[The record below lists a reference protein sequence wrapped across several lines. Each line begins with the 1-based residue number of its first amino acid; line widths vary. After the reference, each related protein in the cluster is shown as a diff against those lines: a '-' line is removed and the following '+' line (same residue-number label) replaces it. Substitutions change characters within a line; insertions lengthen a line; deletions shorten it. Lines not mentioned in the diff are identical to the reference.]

1 MADTVI
7 LGSGVIGLSTA
18 YYLLQHQSGST
29 IHLVDS
35 ANELFA
41 SASGFAGG
49 FLAKDWFR
57 PELAALAALSFEE
70 HRRLA
75 EQENGRDNW
84 GYAKSVT
91 LSYDPDGS
99 LTMIGGGGK
108 KKRGEDWLL
117 EGTSRAGL
125 VDARR
130 ELEDG
135 EVPAWLRR
143 TDGDSVR
150 VIDDGSGTAIVDP
163 LRFCKFLLEKVKAAG
178 VQIHNPAVATRL
190 ETDEAGKLSG
200 VAVSH
205 PDGSDETVIIP
216 ASRVLLSAGCWTPH
230 VFHDLFK
237 NRYYIDIPIES
248 LGGHSLVVKAPQKV
262 TTCHSVYTTMDGLSP
277 EVYSRP
283 DGVIYVAGVNHASIP
298 LPKPRVKAVTFDE
311 SVQKLKDIA
320 RRLIATPEGGQEEDL
335 EIVREGLCFRPIT
348 KRGTPYIARLPEDK
362 LGEDFTTARGGGGDG
377 AEGGSGLGL
386 GGGGVFI
393 AAGHGPWG
401 ISLSLGTGK
410 VMAEMMSG
418 KPLSADISSLG
429 F

>member
-18 YYLLQHQSGST
+18 YYLLQHQPGNT

-91 LSYDPDGS
+91 LSYDPDG
-99 LTMIGGGGK
+99 LVMGED

-125 VDARR
+125 VDVRR

-143 TDGDSVR
+143 TEGDSVR

-200 VAVSH
+200 VM
-205 PDGSDETVIIP
+205 T
-216 ASRVLLSAGCWTPH
+216 
-230 VFHDLFK
+230 
-237 NRYYIDIPIES
+237 
-248 LGGHSLVVKAPQKV
+248 

-320 RRLIATPEGGQEEDL
+320 RRLIATPEGGQQEEDL

-362 LGEDFTTARGGGGDG
+362 LGEDFTTARGD
-377 AEGGSGLGL
+377 
-386 GGGGVFI
+386 GGGVFI

>member
-18 YYLLQHQSGST
+18 YYLLQHQPGST

-41 SASGFAGG
+41 SASGSAGG
-49 FLAKDWFR
+49 FLARDWFR
-57 PELAALAALSFEE
+57 PELAALGALSFEE

-75 EQENGRDNW
+75 EEENGRENW

-91 LSYDPDGS
+91 LSYEPDGP
-99 LTMIGGGGK
+99 LMGG
-108 KKRGEDWLL
+108 KRGEDWLL

-130 ELEDG
+130 EEHREG

-143 TDGDSVR
+143 AEGDAVR
-150 VIDDGSGTAIVDP
+150 VVDDGSGTAIVDP

-178 VQIHNPAVATRL
+178 VRIHNPAVATRL
-190 ETDEAGKLSG
+190 ETDAAGKLSG

-205 PDGSDETVIIP
+205 PEGGDDDDDEETVIP
-216 ASRVLLSAGCWTPH
+216 AARVLLAAGCWTPH

-248 LGGHSLVVKAPQKV
+248 LGGHSLVVKAPAPPSGEEES
-262 TTCHSVYTTMDGLSP
+262 TAACHSVYTTMGALSP

-311 SVQKLKDIA
+311 SIQKLKDIA
-320 RRLIATPEGGQEEDL
+320 RRLIATPEGQDL
-335 EIVREGLCFRPIT
+335 EVVREALCFRPIT

-362 LGEDFTTARGGGGDG
+362 LGEDFTTAGGDG
-377 AEGGSGLGL
+377 AEGGS
-386 GGGGVFI
+386 GGGVFI

>member
-1 MADTVI
+1 M
-7 LGSGVIGLSTA
+7 
-18 YYLLQHQSGST
+18 
-29 IHLVDS
+29 
-35 ANELFA
+35 
-41 SASGFAGG
+41 
-49 FLAKDWFR
+49 
-57 PELAALAALSFEE
+57 
-70 HRRLA
+70 
-75 EQENGRDNW
+75 
-84 GYAKSVT
+84 
-91 LSYDPDGS
+91 
-99 LTMIGGGGK
+99 
-108 KKRGEDWLL
+108 
-117 EGTSRAGL
+117 
-125 VDARR
+125 
-130 ELEDG
+130 
-135 EVPAWLRR
+135 
-143 TDGDSVR
+143 
-150 VIDDGSGTAIVDP
+150 
-163 LRFCKFLLEKVKAAG
+163 
-178 VQIHNPAVATRL
+178 QIHNPAVATRL

-248 LGGHSLVVKAPQKV
+248 LGGHSLVVKAPPQKV
-262 TTCHSVYTTMDGLSP
+262 MTTTCHSVYTTMDGLSP

-320 RRLIATPEGGQEEDL
+320 RRLIATPEGGQQEEDL

-362 LGEDFTTARGGGGDG
+362 LGEDFTTARGDGGGG
-377 AEGGSGLGL
+377 AAAEGGSGSGLGG

>member
-18 YYLLQHQSGST
+18 YYLLQHQPGNT

-91 LSYDPDGS
+91 LSYDPDG
-99 LTMIGGGGK
+99 LVMGED

-125 VDARR
+125 VDVRR

-143 TDGDSVR
+143 TEGDSVR
-150 VIDDGSGTAIVDP
+150 VIDDGSGTAIV
-163 LRFCKFLLEKVKAAG
+163 
-178 VQIHNPAVATRL
+178 
-190 ETDEAGKLSG
+190 
-200 VAVSH
+200 
-205 PDGSDETVIIP
+205 
-216 ASRVLLSAGCWTPH
+216 
-230 VFHDLFK
+230 
-237 NRYYIDIPIES
+237 
-248 LGGHSLVVKAPQKV
+248 
-262 TTCHSVYTTMDGLSP
+262 
-277 EVYSRP
+277 
-283 DGVIYVAGVNHASIP
+283 
-298 LPKPRVKAVTFDE
+298 
-311 SVQKLKDIA
+311 
-320 RRLIATPEGGQEEDL
+320 
-335 EIVREGLCFRPIT
+335 
-348 KRGTPYIARLPEDK
+348 
-362 LGEDFTTARGGGGDG
+362 
-377 AEGGSGLGL
+377 
-386 GGGGVFI
+386 
-393 AAGHGPWG
+393 
-401 ISLSLGTGK
+401 
-410 VMAEMMSG
+410 
-418 KPLSADISSLG
+418 
-429 F
+429 

>member
-1 MADTVI
+1 MHETVI

-18 YYLLQHQSGST
+18 YYLLQHQPGET

-57 PELAALAALSFEE
+57 PELTPLAELSFEE

-75 EQENGRDNW
+75 EEENGREKW

-91 LSYDPDGS
+91 VSYEPNGS
-99 LTMIGGGGK
+99 LLGG
-108 KKRGEDWLL
+108 KRGEDWLL

-125 VDARR
+125 VDVRR
-130 ELEDG
+130 GHKEG
-135 EVPAWLRR
+135 EVPSWLRR
-143 TDGDSVR
+143 VDGDSVS

-178 VQIHNPAVATRL
+178 VHIHNPASAERV
-190 ETDEAGKLSG
+190 ETDESGKLSG
-200 VAVSH
+200 VAVVN
-205 PDGSDETVIIP
+205 SDTLEETVIP
-216 ASRVLLSAGCWTPH
+216 ATRVLLAAGCWTPH
-230 VFHDLFK
+230 IFYELFK

-248 LGGHSLVVKAPQKV
+248 LGGHSLVVKAPSEV
-262 TTCHSVYTTMDGLSP
+262 TTCHSVYTTMDALSP

-298 LPKPRVKAVTFDE
+298 LPKPTVKAVTFDE
-311 SVQKLKDIA
+311 SVEKLKAIA
-320 RRLIATPEGGQEEDL
+320 RRLIATPEGQDL

-348 KRGTPYIARLPEDK
+348 KRGTPYIARLTDEK
-362 LGEDFTTARGGGGDG
+362 LGEDIKTTVG
-377 AEGGSGLGL
+377 AT
-386 GGGGVFI
+386 GGVFV
-393 AAGHGPWG
+393 ASGHGPWG

-410 VMAEMMSG
+410 VVAELMSG

>member
-1 MADTVI
+1 MANTVI

-18 YYLLQHQSGST
+18 YYLLQHQPGDS

-57 PELAALAALSFEE
+57 PELMPLAELSFEE
-70 HRRLA
+70 HRKLA
-75 EQENGRDNW
+75 EEENGRERW

-91 LSYDPDGS
+91 VSYEPNGP
-99 LTMIGGGGK
+99 LLNG
-108 KKRGEDWLL
+108 KRGEDWLL
-117 EGTSRAGL
+117 EGTSRAGV
-125 VDARR
+125 VDSRR
-130 ELEDG
+130 EHQDG
-135 EVPAWLRR
+135 EVPGWLRR
-143 TDGDSVR
+143 VDGDSVS

-178 VQIHNPAVATRL
+178 VHIHNPASASRI

-200 VAVSH
+200 
-205 PDGSDETVIIP
+205 
-216 ASRVLLSAGCWTPH
+216 
-230 VFHDLFK
+230 
-237 NRYYIDIPIES
+237 
-248 LGGHSLVVKAPQKV
+248 V
-262 TTCHSVYTTMDGLSP
+262 TTCHSVYTTMDALSP
-277 EVYSRP
+277 EVYSRT

-298 LPKPRVKAVTFDE
+298 LPKPTVKAVTFNE
-311 SVQKLKDIA
+311 SIEKLKNIA
-320 RRLIATPEGGQEEDL
+320 RRLIATPNGEDL

-362 LGEDFTTARGGGGDG
+362 LGEDFRSTEQAP
-377 AEGGSGLGL
+377 
-386 GGGGVFI
+386 GGVFI
-393 AAGHGPWG
+393 ASGHGPWG

-410 VMAEMMSG
+410 VVAEMMSG

>member
-1 MADTVI
+1 MANTVI
-7 LGSGVIGLSTA
+7 LGSGVIGLSSA
-18 YYLLQHQSGST
+18 YYLLQHQPGDS

-57 PELAALAALSFEE
+57 PELMPLAELSFEE
-70 HRRLA
+70 HRKLA
-75 EQENGRDNW
+75 EAENGRERW

-91 LSYDPDGS
+91 VSYEPHGT
-99 LTMIGGGGK
+99 LMNG
-108 KKRGEDWLL
+108 KRGEDWLL

-125 VDARR
+125 VDSRR
-130 ELEDG
+130 EHQDG
-135 EVPAWLRR
+135 EIPEWLRR
-143 TDGDSVR
+143 VDGDSVS

-178 VQIHNPAVATRL
+178 VHIHNPATASRI

-200 VAVSH
+200 VVVCRGEASE
-205 PDGSDETVIIP
+205 ETVIP
-216 ASRVLLSAGCWTPH
+216 ATRVLLAAGCWTPH

-237 NRYYIDIPIES
+237 NRYYVDVPIES
-248 LGGHSLVVKAPQKV
+248 LGGHSVVVKAPGAV
-262 TTCHSVYTTMDGLSP
+262 TTCHSVYTTMGQLSP

-298 LPKPRVKAVTFDE
+298 LPKPTVKAVTFNE
-311 SVQKLKDIA
+311 SIDKLKDIA
-320 RRLIATPEGGQEEDL
+320 RRLIATPNGEDL

-348 KRGTPYIARLPEDK
+348 KRGTPYIARLPEEK
-362 LGEDFTTARGGGGDG
+362 LGEDFRS
-377 AEGGSGLGL
+377 AEQSP
-386 GGGGVFI
+386 GGVFI
-393 AAGHGPWG
+393 ASGHGPWG

-410 VMAEMMSG
+410 VVAEMMSG

>member
-18 YYLLQHQSGST
+18 YYLLQHQPGAS

-70 HRRLA
+70 HRKLA
-75 EQENGRDNW
+75 EQENGRERW
-84 GYAKSVT
+84 GYDRSVT
-91 LSYDPDGS
+91 VSYEPNGP
-99 LTMIGGGGK
+99 LLGGR
-108 KKRGEDWLL
+108 RGEDWLL
-117 EGTSRAGL
+117 EGTSRAG
-125 VDARR
+125 VVEARR
-130 ELEDG
+130 EHGDG
-135 EVPAWLRR
+135 EVPDWLRR
-143 TDGDSVR
+143 TEGDSVR
-150 VIDDGSGTAIVDP
+150 VIDDGSGTAILDP

-190 ETDEAGKLSG
+190 ETDESGQLSG

-205 PDGSDETVIIP
+205 PEGSDETVIP

-248 LGGHSLVVKAPQKV
+248 LGGHSLVVKAPGAV
-262 TTCHSVYTTMDGLSP
+262 TTCHSVYTTMDALSP

-311 SVQKLKDIA
+311 SVEKLKDIA
-320 RRLIATPEGGQEEDL
+320 RRLIVTPNGGDL

-362 LGEDFTTARGGGGDG
+362 LGEDFQVT
-377 AEGGSGLGL
+377 EGGS
-386 GGGGVFI
+386 GGVFI

-410 VMAEMMSG
+410 VVAEMLSG

>member
-18 YYLLQHQSGST
+18 YYLLQHQPGST

-57 PELAALAALSFEE
+57 PELTPLAELSFEE
-70 HRRLA
+70 HRKLA
-75 EQENGRDNW
+75 EQENGRENW

-91 LSYDPDGS
+91 VSYEPDGP
-99 LTMIGGGGK
+99 LLGG
-108 KKRGEDWLL
+108 KRGEDWLL
-117 EGTSRAGL
+117 EGTSRAGV
-125 VDARR
+125 VDTRR
-130 ELEDG
+130 EHEDG
-135 EVPAWLRR
+135 EVPEWLRR
-143 TDGDSVR
+143 TEGDSVR

-178 VQIHNPAVATRL
+178 VQIHNPAVATRI
-190 ETDEAGKLSG
+190 ETDEGGKLSG
-200 VAVSH
+200 VVVSH
-205 PDGSDETVIIP
+205 PEGSDETVIP

-230 VFHDLFK
+230 VFNDLFK

-248 LGGHSLVVKAPQKV
+248 LGGHSLVVKAPQAV
-262 TTCHSVYTTMDGLSP
+262 TTCHSVYTTMDALSP

-311 SVQKLKDIA
+311 SVAKLKDIA
-320 RRLIATPEGGQEEDL
+320 RRLIATPDGQDL

-362 LGEDFTTARGGGGDG
+362 LGEDFSGGGADG
-377 AEGGSGLGL
+377 SS
-386 GGGGVFI
+386 GGVFI

-410 VMAEMMSG
+410 VVAEMMSG

>member
-18 YYLLQHQSGST
+18 FYLLQHQAGST

-49 FLAKDWFR
+49 FLARDWFR

-75 EQENGRDNW
+75 EEHDGRDGW

-91 LSYDPDGS
+91 VSYEPDGP
-99 LTMIGGGGK
+99 LMGG
-108 KKRGEDWLL
+108 KRGEDWLL

-125 VDARR
+125 VDERR
-130 ELEDG
+130 EHEDG

-143 TDGDSVR
+143 TEGDSVR

-200 VAVSH
+200 VVVSH
-205 PDGSDETVIIP
+205 PEGSDETVIP

-248 LGGHSLVVKAPQKV
+248 LGGHSLVVKAPQEV
-262 TTCHSVYTTMDGLSP
+262 TTCHSVYTTMGALSP

-320 RRLIATPEGGQEEDL
+320 RRLIVTPDGQDL

-362 LGEDFTTARGGGGDG
+362 LGEDFTTAGGGG
-377 AEGGSGLGL
+377 AEGGS
-386 GGGGVFI
+386 GGGVFI

-410 VMAEMMSG
+410 VVAEMMSG